1 MGRWTGGRLV
11 NFRSLCAR
19 AEPLLGRIGA
29 VLDAR
34 QVVATLSASQRQLVM
49 LARALA
55 PSPVVLILDEP
66 TSALTQAETNNLFG
80 IVRSL
85 RGEGGSIVFISHKL
99 EEVFALADRATVLRD
114 GAVIAEFERSQFTA
128 DDIITAMVGR
138 HMERRF
144 PPRETAIGTEEVLRV
159 RDLTIPHPHLAN
171 RNVVEGLNFAL
182 RRGEILGLAGLVGS
196 GRSET
201 LNALYGMVPCRGR
214 IVVEGKPVR
223 ISTPRHAKAAG
234 IGLMTEDRKRNGLLF
249 NLGIRANITINSLG
263 AVSRFG
269 VVRPALENKT
279 ARGYFDQMSI
289 AAPSLETAV
298 GALSGGNQQKVLLA
312 KVLGSQPKAL
322 LLDEPTKGVD
332 VGAKFEIYKMM
343 RRLAGAGVGIIFVS
357 SELPELIAMSD
368 RVIVLANRRLV
379 CELPQLRLDQEQI
392 MLAATG
398 GDPGGAVPARL
409 EPEIGR
415 LWKGL
420 CAFCIWKMSRTFASW
435 SRPCWR
441 RTNWPPTQFWS
452 GTWRSSLAALL
463 KGEQTSFRRI
473 TDCRAATGI
482 EVLREAHQRCLGTP
496 FVLVSGTVG
505 EQAELAG
512 QNGFSFVHP
521 EDLASARHSFTKPSK
536 IILPPLETPRHAQ
549 VHNCRSNDRY

>member
-1 MGRWTGGRLV
+1 MSDLALELAGVTKEFPGVRALDNVTLRVRRGEIHALVGENGAGKSTLMKILGGIYPHGSFEGGIRIRGEPFRFHSPHDAQRKGIGFVPQEIGIIENLTVAENIFVGRWTGGRLV

-357 SELPELIAMSD
+357 SELPELIAISD

-398 GDPGGAVPARL
+398 GDPGGAVP
-409 EPEIGR
+409 
-415 LWKGL
+415 
-420 CAFCIWKMSRTFASW
+420 ST
-435 SRPCWR
+435 
-441 RTNWPPTQFWS
+441 T
-452 GTWRSSLAALL
+452 
-463 KGEQTSFRRI
+463 
-473 TDCRAATGI
+473 
-482 EVLREAHQRCLGTP
+482 
-496 FVLVSGTVG
+496 
-505 EQAELAG
+505 
-512 QNGFSFVHP
+512 
-521 EDLASARHSFTKPSK
+521 
-536 IILPPLETPRHAQ
+536 
-549 VHNCRSNDRY
+549 